1 MPRTRWFALSSLL
14 MLASLISSPNR
25 CAFAASVAAPP
36 HPPIHAARASIS
48 MRCDGVLDEGAWA
61 TAQPVTAFYQQTP
74 DQGAPVTMNT
84 DFRIVFDDGALYI
97 GARLYDAA
105 PESIRANIGRRDA
118 SLPADRITVY
128 LDPFHDKRSGYLFVV
143 NAAGHKVDGLLYNDG
158 VQDLTWDGVWEGRAH
173 RDSLG
178 WSAELRI
185 PFSQLRFQSGAEP
198 VWGINFKRVIVRR
211 GEESLVAYTP
221 RDGAGF
227 NSRFPDLVGLAG
239 IQASRSIEISPYV
252 TGKSSFLGHV
262 PDDPFNDG
270 SQMNGRGGLD
280 LRAPLGRRLTLNAT
294 VNPDFGQV
302 EVDPAVVNLSDV
314 ESTFQ
319 EKRPYFVEG
328 ASNFNFGREGSN
340 SYWNFNW
347 PEPQF
352 FYSRRIG
359 RAPQGGLP
367 PNDFSDVP
375 IATTILGAAKL
386 TGKITPSTNFGTL
399 QALTSRE
406 NARLVTS
413 GIHSKAEVEPLTY
426 YGVTRA
432 LKEFGERRA
441 GIGVLS
447 TAVVRRFDDPI
458 LENQLNH
465 VSLLAGTDGWW
476 FLNSKKRWVLSGW
489 AAGSNV
495 RGSSTRMTAIQQGS
509 RHYFQRPDA
518 GSFDVDTTATTLTGG
533 GARLWLNKQSGSVM
547 SNTGLGLLSPG
558 FEVNDLGI
566 QSRSDVLNGHT
577 MLGYQW
583 TKDGRFT
590 RYANVWGALAA
601 NRNFDGDLTYATLA
615 AGGNMNYRNNWSSWW
630 NIGANPRY
638 TDVRS
643 TRGGPK
649 MESPRDIYVGA
660 GFNTDSYKKTFLSPW
675 FNLEAN
681 DVGGFS
687 KSAGFYVE
695 WKPRSNL
702 LVSTGPSWSVNRLDA
717 QYVTTAPDSAATQTY
732 GNRYVFARLDQTTFA
747 TDMRVNWTFTP
758 NLSFETYLQPFIS
771 SGKFT
776 GYKSLAVPDTY
787 AFDPYAFGGNR
798 DFRFASLRGNAVLR
812 WEYSPGSA
820 LFLVWTQQR
829 VGSES
834 VGDFDFRRSLS
845 HLMDQRADNVFLV
858 KASYHLAL

>member
-1 MPRTRWFALSSLL
+1 
-14 MLASLISSPNR
+14 
-25 CAFAASVAAPP
+25 
-36 HPPIHAARASIS
+36 
-48 MRCDGVLDEGAWA
+48 
-61 TAQPVTAFYQQTP
+61 
-74 DQGAPVTMNT
+74 
-84 DFRIVFDDGALYI
+84 
-97 GARLYDAA
+97 
-105 PESIRANIGRRDA
+105 
-118 SLPADRITVY
+118 
-128 LDPFHDKRSGYLFVV
+128 
-143 NAAGHKVDGLLYNDG
+143 
-158 VQDLTWDGVWEGRAH
+158 
-173 RDSLG
+173 
-178 WSAELRI
+178 
-185 PFSQLRFQSGAEP
+185 
-198 VWGINFKRVIVRR
+198 
-211 GEESLVAYTP
+211 
-221 RDGAGF
+221 
-227 NSRFPDLVGLAG
+227 
-239 IQASRSIEISPYV
+239 
-252 TGKSSFLGHV
+252 
-262 PDDPFNDG
+262 
-270 SQMNGRGGLD
+270 
-280 LRAPLGRRLTLNAT
+280 
-294 VNPDFGQV
+294 
-302 EVDPAVVNLSDV
+302 
-314 ESTFQ
+314 
-319 EKRPYFVEG
+319 
-328 ASNFNFGREGSN
+328 
-340 SYWNFNW
+340 
-347 PEPQF
+347 
-352 FYSRRIG
+352 
-359 RAPQGGLP
+359 
-367 PNDFSDVP
+367 
-375 IATTILGAAKL
+375 
-386 TGKITPSTNFGTL
+386 
-399 QALTSRE
+399 
-406 NARLVTS
+406 VTS

-476 FLNSKKRWVLSGW
+476 FLDSKKRWVLSGW